1 MRRFLLLAMIF
12 ITVSGSTAFAGQRR
26 PVEPFEVAQWP
37 IPAAPLDEI
46 VLQVLSKQGA
56 SLNLPASD
64 TVFIRRAYLDLLGA
78 VPEPEAVEAF
88 IADPNPL
95 KRAALVDQLF
105 LREEYVEYTSLKCAD
120 LLRIKSEF
128 PINLWPN
135 ATQAYHLWVSDAVR
149 KNMPYD
155 AFARALLLGSGSNFR
170 QPESNFYRALEAKN
184 PATIAKTVALTW
196 MALRFDD
203 LSTAAKADFTAFFS
217 QIDYKKTLE
226 WKEEIV
232 VIKPLTEAVST
243 RFPDGTP
250 VTLKPGV
257 DPRVVFADWLLA
269 TNNPW
274 FARAA
279 VNRAWARFFGR
290 GIIEPVDNITSM
302 DVSPVIDFLA
312 SEFIRSGY
320 DMRALYRIIL
330 NSRTYQQSS
339 LPPSTALSATT
350 SGTPSIDWAR
360 YGIRRLDAE
369 VLIDALNRIGGTGE
383 AYYSAIPE
391 PFTYIPTT
399 ARSISLA
406 DGSITSAF
414 LMRFGRPARDSGLA
428 SERSSAVDEE
438 QLRYLLNST
447 EVRKKIEQGPRL
459 QKALN
464 LGAEKRAEQVRE
476 LYRQILSRT
485 PTAAETK
492 KAISLL
498 SSSAL
503 STRAAAVDL
512 AWALVNSTEFLYQH

>member
-12 ITVSGSTAFAGQRR
+12 VAALDHTAFADQRT
-26 PVEPFEVAQWP
+26 PLEPYEIARWP
-37 IPAAPLDEI
+37 IGATALDEI
-46 VLQVLSKQGA
+46 VLQMLTKQGA

-64 TVFIRRAYLDLLGA
+64 TVFIRRVFLDLLGT
-78 VPEPEAVEAF
+78 VPEPEEVDAF
-88 IADPNPL
+88 IADPSPL
-95 KRAALVDQLF
+95 KRAVLVDQLF
-105 LREEYVEYTSLKCAD
+105 LREEYVEYTSLKWAD

-170 QPESNFYRALEAKN
+170 QPESNFYRALEAKT

-196 MALRFDD
+196 IALRFDD
-203 LSTAAKADFTAFFS
+203 LPAAVKTDFMAFFS
-217 QIDYKKTLE
+217 SIDYKKTLE

-232 VIKPLTEAVST
+232 VIKPMTETVTT

-250 VTLKPGV
+250 VTLRPGV
-257 DPRVVFADWLLA
+257 DPRAVFTDWLLSPE
-269 TNNPW
+269 NPW

-290 GIIEPVDNITSM
+290 GIIEPVDTITST
-302 DVSPVIDFLA
+302 DVSPVLDFLA
-312 SEFIRSGY
+312 SEFIASGY

-339 LPPSTALSATT
+339 LPPSTAASATT
-350 SGTPSIDWAR
+350 SVTPSIAWAR

-428 SERSSAVDEE
+428 SERSSVVDEE

-459 QKALN
+459 QKALSLN
-464 LGAEKRAEQVRE
+464 AEKRPEQVRE

-492 KAISLL
+492 KALSLL
-498 SSSAL
+498 SSSVL
-503 STRAAAVDL
+503 STRAAAADL
-512 AWALVNSTEFLYQH
+512 AWALVNSAEFLYQH

>member
-1 MRRFLLLAMIF
+1 MRQVLILAMIF
-12 ITVSGSTAFAGQRR
+12 VTALGYPAFAEQRK
-26 PVEPFEVAQWP
+26 PVEPFEVARWP
-37 IPAAPLDEI
+37 IGATALDEI
-46 VLQVLSKQGA
+46 VLQMLTKQGA

-64 TVFIRRAYLDLLGA
+64 TVFIRRAFLDLLGT
-78 VPEPEAVEAF
+78 VPEPEEVDAF
-88 IADPNPL
+88 IADPSPL

-105 LREEYVEYTSLKCAD
+105 LREEYVEYTSLKWAD

-170 QPESNFYRALEAKN
+170 QPESNFYRALEAKT

-196 MALRFDD
+196 MALCFDD
-203 LSTAAKADFTAFFS
+203 LPTAAKTDFMAFFS
-217 QIDYKKTLE
+217 CIDYKKTLE

-232 VIKPLTEAVST
+232 VIKPATGAVST
-243 RFPDGTP
+243 RYPDGTP
-250 VTLKPGV
+250 VTIKPGV
-257 DPRVVFADWLLA
+257 DPRAVFTDWLLSPE
-269 TNNPW
+269 NPW

-279 VNRAWARFFGR
+279 VNRAWARFFGL
-290 GIIEPVDNITSM
+290 GIIEPVDNITST
-302 DVSPVIDFLA
+302 DVSPVLDFLA
-312 SEFIRSGY
+312 SEFVTSGY
-320 DMRALYRIIL
+320 DIRALYRIIL

-339 LPPSTALSATT
+339 LPQPTT
-350 SGTPSIDWAR
+350 SPATASDTPSIAWAR

-369 VLIDALNRIGGTGE
+369 VLIDALDRIGGTGE

-459 QKALN
+459 QKALS
-464 LGAEKRAEQVRE
+464 LSAEKRAEQVRE

-485 PTAAETK
+485 PTEAETK
-492 KAISLL
+492 KAMSLL